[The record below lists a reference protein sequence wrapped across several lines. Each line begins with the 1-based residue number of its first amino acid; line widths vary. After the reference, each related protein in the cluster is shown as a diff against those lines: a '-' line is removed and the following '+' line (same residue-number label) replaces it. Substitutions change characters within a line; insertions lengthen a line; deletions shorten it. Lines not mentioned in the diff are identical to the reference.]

1 MFLREFVP
9 VLFLALVIVLISLR
23 SLRGIKF
30 EIWQAMVIGSFI
42 VILSGGISL
51 QEAFRAIDFDVI
63 LFLFSMF
70 VIGSALEESGY
81 LQKLSYGILKRVK
94 SFGHLILFFSLLMGF
109 SSAILMND
117 TVAIIATPVGIY
129 ISRIC
134 GVDEKFFL
142 LLLAFSVTIGSVMSP
157 IGNPQ
162 NFLIA
167 HYGNFG
173 NEFWIFFIYL
183 FAPTVVNLVITPFFL
198 KTLYR
203 IKDFKISFSEMKDFV
218 QGKEF
223 LETERSF
230 EKSQKRLEIV
240 SKLSMTLLIM
250 LIVFRTIAIFLGLD
264 IKFPIHYI
272 TFVSALPVLL
282 FGGRTLRVLKNVDWK
297 TLIFFVSMFVLMK
310 SVWETKLFQKLIFQ
324 FDLTSHLYLFGAG
337 ILLSQ
342 LVSNVPLT
350 MLILPSLSREDIF
363 SLLVL
368 AVSST
373 IAGNLTIL
381 GAASNVIII
390 QASEKRKGEGI
401 RFFEFVK
408 FGFPITLLNSAL
420 YYIFMKIFFA

>member
-9 VLFLALVIVLISLR
+9 VLSLALVIILISLR

-30 EIWQAMVIGSFI
+30 EIWQAMFIGSLI
-42 VILSGGISL
+42 VILSRSISL
-51 QEAFRAIDFDVI
+51 QEALRAIDFDVI

-81 LQKLSYGILKRVK
+81 LQKLSYGILSRVK
-94 SFGHLILFFSLLMGF
+94 SFSSLILFFSLLMGF

-117 TVAIIATPVGIY
+117 TVAVIATPIAIY

-142 LLLAFSVTIGSVMSP
+142 FLLAFSVTIGSVMSP

-162 NFLIA
+162 NFLIS

-173 NEFWIFFIYL
+173 NEFLVFFIYL
-183 FAPTVVNLVITPFFL
+183 FAPTVMNLVITPFFL
-198 KTLYR
+198 KALYR
-203 IKDFKISFSEMKDFV
+203 IKDFKISFSEPEDFAW
-218 QGKEF
+218 GKEGSK
-223 LETERSF
+223 TEHAF
-230 EKSQKRLEIV
+230 EKSKKRLEVV
-240 SKLSMTLLIM
+240 SKLSMTLLIV
-250 LIVFRTIAIFLGLD
+250 LVVFRTFAIFLGLD

-297 TLIFFVSMFVLMK
+297 TLVFFASMFILMK
-310 SVWETKLFQKLIFQ
+310 SVWGTRLFQKLIFQ

-350 MLILPSLSREDIF
+350 MLILPLLSMDDVF

-390 QASEKRKGEGI
+390 QASEKRKGAGI
-401 RFFEFVK
+401 GFFEFVK